1 MKQLNTLDR
10 VIVATAAIAFI
21 TLFLPW
27 YGVTI
32 GETSVSGSGGVAG
45 SAGALLLAA
54 AGVLVLF
61 RRTGGSLLSGAN
73 AGPSAVVAGLAAL
86 GLVLVIIRWATLP
99 RYHAGGLGFSYSVG
113 PSYGLYL
120 ALIFGSVETA
130 AALLALRTP
139 GEQRPWDEPAP
150 EPEEEGRPET

>member
-10 VIVATAAIAFI
+10 VIVGAAAVAFI

-32 GETSVSGSGGVAG
+32 GEISVSGSGGIAG
-45 SAGALLLAA
+45 SMGAALLAA

-61 RRTGGSLLSGAN
+61 RRTGGSLLSGVN
-73 AGPSAVVAGLAAL
+73 AGPSALVAGLAAL

-99 RYHAGGLGFSYSVG
+99 TYPANGVDFSYSVG

-120 ALIFGSVETA
+120 ALVAGIVEA
-130 AALLALRTP
+130 ATALLALRTA

-150 EPEEEGRPET
+150 EPEE